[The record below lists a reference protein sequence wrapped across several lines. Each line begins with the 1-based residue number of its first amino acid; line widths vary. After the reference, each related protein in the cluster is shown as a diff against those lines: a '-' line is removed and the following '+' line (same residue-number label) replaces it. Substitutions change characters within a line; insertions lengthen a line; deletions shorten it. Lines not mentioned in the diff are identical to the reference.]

1 MPVFCSYFQHL
12 ETRIS
17 ILVQTFLADQ
27 IQSERLDPTGF
38 TPNPER
44 LAAFRLLAHAEFEEF
59 IENKAKEGLSRLKAL
74 AASTGFR
81 IRDMHQLLAIAHFL
95 HFDVG
100 LVSPFDHTSYISK
113 SQTLIKKAEKEIS
126 DNNGIKRHSFL
137 LLCIFFGVM
146 PDEVDQTLL
155 STLDSY
161 GSNRGDVAHKSISRI
176 RSIQAPSD
184 EKINATTIVNLLKT
198 FYDVHS

>member
-1 MPVFCSYFQHL
+1 MPVFCLHFQHL
-12 ETRIS
+12 EARIS
-17 ILVQTFLADQ
+17 TLVQTFLADQ
-27 IQSERLDPTGF
+27 IQSERSDPTGF

-59 IENKAKEGLSRLKAL
+59 IENKAKEGLSRLHAL
-74 AASTGFR
+74 ATSTGFR
-81 IRDMHQLLAIAHFL
+81 VKDMHQLLAIAL
-95 HFDVG
+95 YLRFDIG
-100 LVSPFDHTSYISK
+100 LVNPFDQVSYMSK
-113 SQTLIKKAEKEIS
+113 SRRLIRKAEQEIS
-126 DNNGIKRHSFL
+126 ANNGIKRHSFL

-161 GSNRGDVAHKSISRI
+161 GSNRGDVAHKSISRV
-176 RSIQAPSD
+176 RSILAPSD
-184 EKINATTIVNLLKT
+184 EKNNANTIVKLLKA

>member
-1 MPVFCSYFQHL
+1 MPVFCSHFQHL

-27 IQSERLDPTGF
+27 IAAERLDPASF

-59 IENKAKEGLSRLKAL
+59 IERKAREGLARLSALAESTSFRLK
-74 AASTGFR
+74 
-81 IRDMHQLLAIAHFL
+81 DMHQLLAIAHYL
-95 HFDVG
+95 RFDIG
-100 LVSPFDHTSYISK
+100 MADPFDQARYISK
-113 SQTLIKKAEKEIS
+113 SSSLLSTAEQKIS
-126 DNNGIKRHSFL
+126 DNNGIKTNSFL
-137 LLCIFFGVM
+137 MLCILFGVM
-146 PDEVDQTLL
+146 PDDVDQTLL

-161 GSNRGDVAHKSISRI
+161 GSNRGDVAHKSISRV
-176 RSIQAPSD
+176 RTIQAPTD
-184 EKINATTIVNLLKT
+184 EESSANTILRLLKS